1 MKSKHIAKLVLWILM
16 TVFFVYV
23 AFNGLIV
30 NYNVVL
36 DGAYN
41 ALLGIDLKGG
51 IHAILTPEEGVSVT
65 NEELDAAIAVIEL
78 RLDGKG
84 IYDRSIMPDYENGRV
99 IVEIPWSSG
108 ETDFNPQAITE
119 EIGDMAKL
127 TFTAVETDSTTGV
140 VTPIGDV
147 LVDGS
152 NVKDAYVSRDT
163 ETSEYVVALEFDSQG
178 TEDFKNATTALVG
191 EQLGICLDG
200 EVISAPTVQQALTDG
215 KATIS
220 GSFTYDTA
228 STLANQIKSGSLP
241 FKMVVSDGELRSITP
256 ILGENAL
263 NVAMQAGLV
272 ALIVILLFMI
282 LYYRVPG
289 VVAAIALVAHVAIQV
304 LLMVWLEISLTLPGI
319 AGIILSIGMSVDAN
333 VIVFERMKEEI
344 SKGKNVASTIKDGFK
359 NALSAI
365 VDGNITTI
373 LSAAV
378 LYYFG
383 TGSVKG
389 FAVTFIIGIILNFIT
404 GVWMTRSMLL
414 SVEKL
419 HIFKSGWWY
428 GAKALKAPKGKE
440 EIQ

>member
-127 TFTAVETDSTTGV
+127 TFTAVETDSTTGA
-140 VTPIGDV
+140 VTSTGDV

-152 NVKDAYVSRDT
+152 NVTNAYAAYDQQNG
-163 ETSEYVVALEFDSQG
+163 EYVVALEFDSKG
-178 TEDFKNATTALVG
+178 TEDFKNATTALKG
-191 EQLGICLDG
+191 KQLGICLDG
-200 EVISAPTVQQALTDG
+200 EVISAPTVNEVLAQGQ
-215 KATIS
+215 ATIT
-220 GSFTYDTA
+220 GEFTYETA

-289 VVAAIALVAHVAIQV
+289 FVASIALIAHVAIQV

-319 AGIILSIGMSVDAN
+319 AGIILTIGMGVDAN

-359 NALSAI
+359 NAFSAI
-365 VDGNITTI
+365 LDGNITTI

-383 TGSVKG
+383 TGSVRG
-389 FAVTFIIGIILNFIT
+389 FAVTFIIGIVLNFVT
-404 GVWMTRSMLL
+404 AVWMTRSMLL

-419 HIFKSGWWY
+419 RIFKSGWWY

>member
-1 MKSKHIAKLVLWILM
+1 MKGKHIAKLVLWIMM

-51 IHAILTPEEGVSVT
+51 IHAILTPEDGVSVT
-65 NEELDAAIAVIEL
+65 KEELNAAIAVIEL

-84 IYDRSIMPDYENGRV
+84 IYDRSIMPDYDGGRI

-108 ETDFNPQAITE
+108 ETEFNPQAITE
-119 EIGDMAKL
+119 EIGNTAKL
-127 TFTAVETDSTTGV
+127 TFTAVEEDSTTGE
-140 VTPIGDV
+140 VTPTGNV
-147 LVDGS
+147 LVDGA
-152 NVKDAYVSRDT
+152 NVVNAYAGYDDKGNAIVF
-163 ETSEYVVALEFDSQG
+163 LEFDSKG
-178 TEDFKNATTALVG
+178 KEDFKNATTALKG
-191 EQLGICLDG
+191 KRLGICLDE
-200 EVISAPTVQQALTDG
+200 EVISAPTVEQVLVDG

-220 GSFTYDTA
+220 GNFTYETA

-263 NVAMQAGLV
+263 NVAMQAGLI
-272 ALIVILLFMI
+272 ALLVILVFMI
-282 LYYRVPG
+282 VYYRLPG
-289 VVAAIALVAHVAIQV
+289 TIAAIALVTNVSLQV
-304 LLMVWLEISLTLPGI
+304 LLIVWLGISLTLPGV
-319 AGIILSIGMSVDAN
+319 AGIILSIGMSVDAS
-333 VIVFERMKEEI
+333 IITFERMKEEI
-344 SKGKNVASTIKDGFK
+344 SKGKNVTSTIKDGFK
-359 NALSAI
+359 NAFSAI
-365 VDGNITTI
+365 ADGNITTI
-373 LSAAV
+373 ISAAV

-389 FAVTFIIGIILNFIT
+389 FAVTFIIGIILSFAT
-404 GVWMTRSMLL
+404 TVWMTRSMLL
-414 SVEKL
+414 NVEKL
-419 HIFKSGWWY
+419 HIFKNRWWY
-428 GAKALKAPKGKE
+428 GAKALKATKGKE